1 MYQNA
6 VIPSRCAP
14 PEPKFRLL
22 NRNCNPYCKSD
33 FRFTMQPAGCPGMT
47 KRGFTLSRHAEL
59 VSAFI
64 PKKTK
69 TNKQPGARIHV
80 RDDNGTMGFTLIE
93 LLVVVLIIGILS
105 AVALPQ
111 YRVAVEKSRLTQ
123 QMVLV
128 DAVVRAQELYYMA
141 NGQFANDL
149 SELDFGLPGGCTFPG
164 GSADPSWANCGK
176 FSINYKHGSNCDVHG
191 SNGTTWNT
199 GALRYEKRM
208 SVGECTGGI
217 FCHAQTSDNV
227 AQQVCKSLGG
237 TNPTANALFSGFTR
251 YTLP

>member
-1 MYQNA
+1 M
-6 VIPSRCAP
+6 
-14 PEPKFRLL
+14 
-22 NRNCNPYCKSD
+22 
-33 FRFTMQPAGCPGMT
+33 
-47 KRGFTLSRHAEL
+47 
-59 VSAFI
+59 
-64 PKKTK
+64 KK
-69 TNKQPGARIHV
+69 
-80 RDDNGTMGFTLIE
+80 GFTLIE

-128 DAVVRAQELYYMA
+128 DAVVRAQEVYYMA

-164 GSADPSWANCGK
+164 GAADLTWANCGK
-176 FSINYKHGSNCDVHG
+176 FSINYKHGSNCNVHG
-191 SNGTTWNT
+191 SN
-199 GALRYEKRM
+199 ALRWDQGNLHYEKLM
-208 SVGECTGGI
+208 SVGGCTGGTY
-217 FCHAQTSDNV
+217 CHAQTSDNV
-227 AQQVCKSLGG
+227 AQSVCKSLGG